1 MNQRNPVRD
10 VYLVTSHP
18 TDRSGEVFDWIDDGV
33 TLDSA
38 AASRRVDHLKKAGIH
53 DEPGRKYFVRTLRF
67 KTDGTP
73 DVVLLHAIQGLAA
86 ARKMLADREAA
97 KHQA

>member
-53 DEPGRKYFVRTLRF
+53 DDPGRKYFLRTLHLQ
-67 KTDGTP
+67 TEGTA
-73 DVVLLHAIQGLAA
+73 DVVLLHAIQGLTA
-86 ARKMLADREAA
+86 ARKTLAESESREG
-97 KHQA
+97 